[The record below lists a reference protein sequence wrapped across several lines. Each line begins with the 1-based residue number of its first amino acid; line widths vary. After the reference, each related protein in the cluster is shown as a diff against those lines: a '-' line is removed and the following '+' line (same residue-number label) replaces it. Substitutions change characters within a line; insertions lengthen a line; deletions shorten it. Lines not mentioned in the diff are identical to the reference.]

1 MVQTVRFWILLTTV
15 TASLVVSAR
24 PVDVVSGWDK
34 PPYII
39 SEGDTG
45 FEVELVKAV
54 LAGSGYEAKLH
65 YVPMGRSVRLISE
78 QSMDIALSMNDR
90 QALPEEWLTDV
101 YVVYQNVVITRH
113 DRKKVVRSLEDL
125 KNMTV
130 VGFQTASQALGKAY
144 EEVVAT
150 HPGYLEVADQQRQVS
165 MLLLGSVDAIVMDHR
180 IFDAIRSSL
189 PAEQQVAV
197 DLHPLF
203 DDSPYRAAIPNP
215 ALRRAFNQGLREMR
229 KNGEYEQLARQFMLD
244 QIVTSYAQIL

>member
-1 MVQTVRFWILLTTV
+1 MGRLVRFIMLLTAV
-15 TASLVVSAR
+15 TASCFVSAR

-54 LAGSGYEAKLH
+54 LAASGRKARLH
-65 YVPMGRSVRLISE
+65 YVPMGRSVRLINE
-78 QSMDIALSMNDR
+78 QNMDIALSMNDR
-90 QALPEEWLTDV
+90 QAVPQDWLTDV

-113 DRKKVVRSLEDL
+113 DRKKVVRSLKDL

-130 VGFQTASQALGKAY
+130 VGFQTASQALGEAY
-144 EEVVAT
+144 EKVVAT

-180 IFDAIRSSL
+180 IFDAIRSTL

-197 DLHPLF
+197 DVHPLF
-203 DDSPYRAAIPNP
+203 ADSPYRAAIPDP
-215 ALRRAFNQGLREMR
+215 ALRRAFNQGLKALRES
-229 KNGEYEQLARQFMLD
+229 GEYEQLAHQFMLD
-244 QIVTSYAQIL
+244 QFVMSYAKIL